1 MQFLVPL
8 KYLIKQ
14 LMMMVDTLSHEPV
27 MTLELGVRSENKDV
41 ARLNARYLYTIYSI
55 GCAV

>member
-14 LMMMVDTLSHEPV
+14 LMMMVNTLSHEPV
-27 MTLELGVRSENKDV
+27 MTLELWVRSENKNI
-41 ARLNARYLYTIYSI
+41 ARLNARYLY
-55 GCAV
+55 AVDSMGSTV